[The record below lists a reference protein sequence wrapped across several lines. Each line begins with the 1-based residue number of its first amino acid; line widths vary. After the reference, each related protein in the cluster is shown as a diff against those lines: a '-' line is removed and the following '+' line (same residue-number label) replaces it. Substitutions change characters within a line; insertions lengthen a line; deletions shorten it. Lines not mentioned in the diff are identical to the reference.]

1 MSITRNMLYFC
12 NMEKL
17 KLYAITLGKAL
28 VAQIIGVLGI
38 FFAFGFVLS
47 KIQDATARVYMR
59 SVGWKGIL
67 WTAWIGTPV
76 HELGHAFFAK
86 IFRHKIHSLN
96 LFQPNERTGALGHVD
111 HSIGNFFIG
120 AAPMIWGSVILV
132 LILYFF
138 VPNGRAI
145 FSPLMN
151 DFSSF
156 TSLFK
161 NIKETLANLLN
172 PENFN
177 SWKFWV
183 FVYISFCISSHL
195 APSPADQKGMWRGF
209 FWLVFILTLI
219 NAFALLLK
227 VNITEYILKVNQYLG
242 IFTAVFVY
250 ALIISIAHFII
261 ASVLLFPFRRR

>member
-1 MSITRNMLYFC
+1 
-12 NMEKL
+12 MEKL

-28 VAQIIGVLGI
+28 VMQIVGVLGI
-38 FFAFGFVLS
+38 FFVFGFVLS

-59 SVGWKGIL
+59 SIGWKGIL

-86 IFRHKIHSLN
+86 LFRHKIHSLN
-96 LFQPNERTGALGHVD
+96 LFQPNEKTGALGHVD
-111 HSIGNFFIG
+111 HSFDEKSLYQRIGNFFIG

-132 LILYFF
+132 LLLYFF

-151 DFSSF
+151 DFSGFS
-156 TSLFK
+156 SLFSS
-161 NIKETLANLLN
+161 IKETLIRLLN
-172 PENFN
+172 PDNFD

-209 FWLVFILTLI
+209 FWLVFVLALI
-219 NAFALLLK
+219 NGIALLFK

-250 ALIISIAHFII
+250 ALIISLAHFII
-261 ASVLLFPFRRR
+261 ASILLFPFRRR